1 MYDFTV
7 FGYYAAPIGRTFLP
21 VHNPYA
27 SLILSF
33 MTFGAGFLVW
43 PVGAVVLGAYVDRIG
58 RRAGLL
64 LTLGLTVVLKVVTDR
79 DSLKGGGLLG
89 DAVPEGGKMTAV
101 LKRPSI
107 ASAFPFPTSS
117 LNKV

>member
-1 MYDFTV
+1 VYDFIRSGITQRRS
-7 FGYYAAPIGRTFLP
+7 GAPFFPYII
-21 VHNPYA
+21 PYA
-27 SLILSF
+27 SLMLSF
-33 MTFGAGFLVW
+33 MTFGAGFLVR

-107 ASAFPFPTSS
+107 ASTFPFPTSS